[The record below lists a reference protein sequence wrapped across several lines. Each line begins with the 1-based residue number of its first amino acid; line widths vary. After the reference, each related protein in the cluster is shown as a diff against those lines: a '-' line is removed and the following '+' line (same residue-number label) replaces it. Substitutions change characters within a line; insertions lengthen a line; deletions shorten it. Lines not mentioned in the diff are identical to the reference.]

1 MGISLFSQI
10 LWLWLS
16 LKIKNADFC
25 SAGGLRLREKP
36 KNLKNNPFRTIL
48 KHFHRV
54 KISFLGKIWLFEKV
68 YFTEIQKC
76 QYFQKFWN
84 FSGFL
89 AFKSRKGIFLTGK
102 FAFSLK
108 LDPQQSRI
116 WQFSFSKTIMVKI
129 YWEFRLFP
137 RFSKFQV
144 RAKKS
149 ILSYLFNLIE
159 QINLGGVDRL
169 RGCILGLAGLFWSF
183 WILRS

>member
-36 KNLKNNPFRTIL
+36 KNLKNNPFQTIL

-76 QYFQKFWN
+76 QYFQKFWI
-84 FSGFL
+84 FFGFL

-116 WQFSFSKTIMVKI
+116 WHFSFSKTIMVKL

>member
-10 LWLWLS
+10 LWPWLS

-25 SAGGLRLREKP
+25 SEGGLRLREKP

-54 KISFLGKIWLFEKV
+54 KISFSGKIWLFEKV

-76 QYFQKFWN
+76 QYFQKFWI
-84 FSGFL
+84 FSTFL

-102 FAFSLK
+102 FAFGLK

-116 WQFSFSKTIMVKI
+116 WHFSFSKTIMVEI

-137 RFSKFQV
+137 RFSKFEI
-144 RAKKS
+144 RTRKS
-149 ILSYLFNLIE
+149 ILGYLLNVIGYF
-159 QINLGGVDRL
+159 NLGGVGRL
-169 RGCILGLAGLFWSF
+169 PGYILSLIGPFLNF